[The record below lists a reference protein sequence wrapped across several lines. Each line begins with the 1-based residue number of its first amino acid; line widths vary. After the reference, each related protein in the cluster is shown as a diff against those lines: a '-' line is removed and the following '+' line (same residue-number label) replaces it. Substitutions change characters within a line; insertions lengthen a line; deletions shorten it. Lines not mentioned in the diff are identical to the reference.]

1 MARTTVAAL
10 MAEHRFAIVETGGMC
25 HSGNCTAYMARFS
38 EGFGMQ
44 GSGVA
49 YITDW
54 EEPIAPTLLR
64 QAVALTIYP
73 ANDQSGEPIA
83 TLHFHSV
90 RQALDALIA

>member
-1 MARTTVAAL
+1 MARTTIAAL
-10 MAEHRFAIVETGGMC
+10 MAEHRFALVGTG
-25 HSGNCTAYMARFS
+25 GNCTAYMARFS